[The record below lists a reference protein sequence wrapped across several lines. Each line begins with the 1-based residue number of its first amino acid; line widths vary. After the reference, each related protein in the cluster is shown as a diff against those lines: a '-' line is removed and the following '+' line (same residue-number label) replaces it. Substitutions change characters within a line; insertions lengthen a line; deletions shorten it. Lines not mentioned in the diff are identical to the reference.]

1 MAQRDNYTLGQR
13 IEAFICFYYTHLK
26 GEIKKPTLREMAK
39 EVFGGQVKHVT
50 VSRWITGKSEPQ
62 AEWLSLINDKLLELG
77 QVPDITRFYVEPVWL
92 ESEYGKPQ
100 KPDAEIAKRITALVL
115 YLAEKRAC
123 VTINGLSYTQER
135 LASILGVSKAT
146 YSRPNMFIKRLEA
159 GAVDNMTNILTPIC
173 KIKIHVIGEKPK
185 RVSTE

>member
-62 AEWLSLINDKLLELG
+62 AEWL
-77 QVPDITRFYVEPVWL
+77 
-92 ESEYGKPQ
+92 
-100 KPDAEIAKRITALVL
+100 
-115 YLAEKRAC
+115 
-123 VTINGLSYTQER
+123 
-135 LASILGVSKAT
+135 ILGK
-146 YSRPNMFIKRLEA
+146 
-159 GAVDNMTNILTPIC
+159 
-173 KIKIHVIGEKPK
+173 GEMLIPY
-185 RVSTE
+185 